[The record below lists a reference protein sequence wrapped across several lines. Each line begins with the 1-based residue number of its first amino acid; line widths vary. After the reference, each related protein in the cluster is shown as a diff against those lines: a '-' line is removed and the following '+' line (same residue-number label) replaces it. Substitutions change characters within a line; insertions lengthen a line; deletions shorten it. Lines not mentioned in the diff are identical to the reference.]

1 MRIDRVKLVTEMAKR
16 NITQK
21 RLAEISG
28 ISKTSISNV
37 RNGKNC
43 SDSTGFKI
51 ADALNVPIEKILEK

>member
-43 SDSTGFKI
+43 SDSTGLKI